1 MELEIKNTDKFETGA
16 FILNQTRV
24 SYYPFENTASVF
36 LTQENN
42 STLKEEILKLIR
54 ESNEVL
60 KICSFIITD
69 REIFEA
75 ILNKAQNSNT
85 TIFILTQLDPS
96 KLTNSISLL
105 DFLTEEEIK
114 DNPSQNHLKYIKSLY
129 DNGVHVRASVSAH
142 AKFIIADRHIGF
154 ITSANLTTPSLTFN
168 TESGVY
174 LDDITSKQLDM
185 LFDVIFQK
193 GTLYRQFI
201 SSSKKNKMLVV
212 QSEVRIQK
220 EILPDSSL
228 SNLRFTY
235 ENETNNLY
243 DEIIDIVNGA
253 NEYLYISTYS
263 IVGLST
269 IAEFTQAIME
279 ANSRGIN
286 IYLFCRGMNYRHDH
300 LIGSAYLDSLGC
312 EIYADMFNHS
322 KGIINEKK
330 GLIFTAN
337 IDGNHGLRNGF
348 EVGYLLNETQRI
360 EFLEFHKYLIT
371 ISYFKFVS
379 KPSREDLFNTYSTYE
394 TIKNIKVP
402 KLPNEITIIVN
413 SDIKIN
419 EKELIEQPLF
429 YGISKNEEYIIVGN
443 TYFKC
448 KKTDD
453 KFQITKKDC
462 PRFDLEK
469 YILKYSN
476 LKIMHN

>member
-1 MELEIKNTDKFETGA
+1 MVHEIKNTDNFETGA
-16 FILNQTRV
+16 FILNNARV
-24 SYYPFENTASVF
+24 SYYPFENTSSVF

-42 STLKEEILKLIR
+42 LTLKKEIIKLII
-54 ESNEVL
+54 ESRDVL

-85 TIFILTQLDPS
+85 TIFILTQLDRS
-96 KLTNSISLL
+96 KITNSISLL

-114 DNPSQNHLKYIKSLY
+114 ENLSQTHLKFIKILY

-142 AKFIIADRHIGF
+142 AKFIIADRNTGF
-154 ITSANLTTPSLTFN
+154 INSANLTTPSLNFN

-174 LDDITSKQLDM
+174 LDGESSKQLDI

-193 GTLYRQFI
+193 GTQFRQFI

-212 QSEVRIQK
+212 QSEVKIQK

-228 SNLRFTY
+228 SNLRYTY

-243 DEIIDIVNGA
+243 DEIINIINEA
-253 NEYLYISTYS
+253 NEYLYISTYC

-269 IAEFTQAIME
+269 IVECTQAIKA
-279 ANSRGIN
+279 ANSRGVN
-286 IYLFCRGMNYRHDH
+286 IYLFCRGMNYRNDH
-300 LIGSAYLDSLGC
+300 LIGSANLNSLGC

-337 IDGNHGLRNGF
+337 IDGNHGLKNGF
-348 EVGYLLNETQRI
+348 EVGYILNEKQRI
-360 EFLEFHKYLIT
+360 DFLKFHKYLIT
-371 ISYFKFVS
+371 ISFFKFVS
-379 KPSREDLFNTYSTYE
+379 NPSRENLFNTYSTYE
-394 TIKNIKVP
+394 TIKSINAP

-419 EKELIEQPLF
+419 EKELIEKPLF
-429 YGISKNEEYIIVGN
+429 YGISKNEEYIIAGN

-448 KKTDD
+448 KRIDD
-453 KFQITKKDC
+453 KFQIFKKDC

-476 LKIMHN
+476 LKIIHD